1 MAKSVNGKEIQLD
14 PNSKPFLAK
23 RLIADGFDT
32 VLLFGLFMLLT
43 AWIMATPLAGTY
55 TAHYER
61 YSMIEIET
69 AAAYNNDAARI
80 SEALSGNEE
89 YRSERF
95 AAALH
100 SYILKAVC
108 CLAAELVLFL
118 VIPLL
123 RKDRA
128 TVGKILT
135 GVMPFHLR
143 RQARA
148 EWYQILYRFLFIFII
163 DSLALYL
170 FTGIWTFVLVPVIRL
185 SEMLLNRNNRT
196 VCDGVTGIMIIEK
209 LSYNGIN

>member
-1 MAKSVNGKEIQLD
+1 MAKSVNGKEIRLD

-61 YSMIEIET
+61 YTAIETET
-69 AAAYNNDAARI
+69 AAAYNNDATRI

-118 VIPLL
+118 IIPLL

-128 TVGKILT
+128 TAGKILT